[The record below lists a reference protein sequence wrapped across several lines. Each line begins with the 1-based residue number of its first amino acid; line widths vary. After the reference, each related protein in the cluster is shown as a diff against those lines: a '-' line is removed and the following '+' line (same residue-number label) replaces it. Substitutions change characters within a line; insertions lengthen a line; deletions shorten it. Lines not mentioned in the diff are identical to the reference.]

1 MSGLLTRGHEAG
13 ATAIRAMIA
22 GMTPHAIVIAGP
34 PGVGKTTLA
43 LDLAA
48 GLLCDA
54 SDAAMRP
61 CRECRGCRLVE
72 HHAHADLHRL
82 SPMGAGNQIRI
93 GDRGEPQPGTV
104 RRLISDLALLPVEGG
119 PRVVIIEHADRMN
132 EDAQS
137 ALLKTLEEPPAGVTI
152 VLCADREDQLL
163 PTVRSRCVRLR
174 LGPVPVREIEA
185 ILADQGVA
193 DAPTAARL
201 ARLSGG
207 RPGIARAWALAPDAV
222 TARAEIGR
230 SLLDLTAAGPAR
242 RLSVGREL
250 LLRAAEI
257 VGALDRTSRQ
267 PEPAPAGSRAR
278 RGGRAGTR
286 GAGRPPP
293 AGAAQDPAAP
303 GASDVEPDVDADEAT
318 ASGRDARAPAAERRR
333 AAAILVEVWRDLT
346 RDLALVVHGEE
357 RRLRDPGLLDDLRAV
372 TEISPS
378 ELGDFLARLDL
389 TSEMIE
395 ANVSPELAIDVLLMA
410 WPRRRLVA

>member
-13 ATAIRAMIA
+13 AAAIRAMIA
-22 GMTPHAIVIAGP
+22 GTTPHAIVIAGP
-34 PGVGKTTLA
+34 LGVGKTTLA

-54 SDAAMRP
+54 PDASLRP

-72 HHAHADLHRL
+72 RGVHADLHRL
-82 SPMGAGNQIRI
+82 SPTGAGNQIRI
-93 GDRGEPQPGTV
+93 GGRGEPEPGTV

-119 PRVVIIEHADRMN
+119 ARVVIVEHADRMN

-137 ALLKTLEEPPAGVTI
+137 ALLKTLEEPPPGVTI

-193 DAPTAARL
+193 DPPTAARL
-201 ARLSGG
+201 ARLSAG
-207 RPGIARAWALAPDAV
+207 RPGIARSWALAPDAV

-242 RLSVGREL
+242 RLAVGREL
-250 LLRAAEI
+250 LVRAADI
-257 VGALDRTSRQ
+257 VGALDRTSRG
-267 PEPAPAGSRAR
+267 PEPGPAGGRVR
-278 RGGRAGTR
+278 RGGRTGAKAAG
-286 GAGRPPP
+286 GPIAGPTQVPAA
-293 AGAAQDPAAP
+293 AGAADLEL
-303 GASDVEPDVDADEAT
+303 GVDSDEAT
-318 ASGRDARAPAAERRR
+318 ASGRDVRAPAAERRR
-333 AAAILVEVWRDLT
+333 AAAVFVDVWRDLT

-357 RRLRDPGLLDDLRAV
+357 QRLRDPGLLDDLRSV
-372 TEISPS
+372 TDISPS
-378 ELGDFLARLDL
+378 ELGGFLARLDR

-395 ANVSPELAIDVLLMA
+395 ANVSPELAIDVLLVA
-410 WPRRRLVA
+410 WPRRRVVA